1 MEGLKMAK
9 KNKNNSSDYVG
20 FRAKTEEQKEE
31 FYNRAETLKSK
42 GISKADIF
50 EAGLLALENGSS
62 EEQLLRKKNVLINER
77 DSYLKEASDSNKR
90 IEAYNRQLK
99 DRFSRYK
106 NLDVNDNVLTI
117 EILDKEGNEYKF

>member
-1 MEGLKMAK
+1 MTKRK
-9 KNKNNSSDYVG
+9 TNKTSDYVG

-31 FYNRAETLKSK
+31 FYNRANTLKDK

-62 EEQLLRKKNVLINER
+62 EEQLLRKKNVLINKR
-77 DSYLKEASDSNKR
+77 NSNLKEASDSNKR

-99 DRFSRYK
+99 TRFSERYK
-106 NLDVNDNVLTI
+106 NLDVKDNVLTI
-117 EILDKEGNEYKF
+117 EVTDSSGTKKEL

>member
-1 MEGLKMAK
+1 MAK
-9 KNKNNSSDYVG
+9 RKTNKTSDYVG

-31 FYNRAETLKSK
+31 FYNRANTLKDK

-62 EEQLLRKKNVLINER
+62 EEQLLRKKNVLINKR
-77 DSYLKEASDSNKR
+77 NSYLKEASDNNKR

-99 DRFSRYK
+99 TRFSERYK
-106 NLDVNDNVLTI
+106 NLDVKDNVLTI
-117 EILDKEGNEYKF
+117 EVTDSSGTKKEL